1 MGFHTIPGLD
11 NGAAYDVR
19 VRASSAVGSGP
30 WATGAGTPVGAP
42 AAPAALAV
50 TPGAAQLALSWTA
63 PSGTLTGYDVHYT
76 SAPKTGD
83 NPVADDAPA
92 QTGAASAGWVAV
104 ARGEEADPPAA
115 SQTIASLSNDTP
127 YRVRVRALSASGD
140 GAWAFGTGTPSVSGV
155 TLPAVTLSVSPN
167 PVTEGASVTVT
178 ARLSSR
184 LSSRVEIPLTLTAD
198 TAEAGD
204 FGSLAS
210 IAIAAGR
217 TSGTGT
223 IATVQDDDTD
233 DETFT
238 VALDAANLPAT
249 VAAGATASVVV
260 TIDDDD
266 AVVTLSAAPNPV
278 TEGESVTV
286 TATLSRAATR
296 SVTVPVTITDDT
308 AEAGDH
314 GALTGIRIAR
324 GRTSGTGRIAT
335 RQDDDTDD
343 ETFTVALAANLPSTV
358 VAGATA
364 SVTVTIDDDDT
375 PMVTLRASPRRPVA
389 AGESV
394 TIEARLSAALPGDVT
409 IPLTLTPGE
418 GTTSGDYGTLSDIR
432 IAAGATSGTGTI
444 STRLDGDAVHQ
455 SFWVGLGTLP
465 AEVQQGVRNRVR
477 VTIAPASVPIVWL
490 EATTETVK
498 EGGTAT
504 VTAKLTKAFTPA
516 AAVTIPLTARLV
528 GGPTAGHELTIAA
541 GATSGTLDIA
551 VPYDDDA
558 DHETLIVELDERM
571 LPAVEPQVRWAR
583 YSSEHPTSVTITVM
597 DIPALET
604 ARSSAREG
612 RDDAVAFTVRL
623 SYHPY
628 DAVTVNYTTA
638 EAAGAWQGAAPAT
651 AGADYTATS
660 GMLTFGVG
668 ERAKTVRVPI
678 HDDAV
683 DEGTEHFLLRFSNPV
698 GAYLKAGETQGL
710 ITNDDHLQAMWLARF
725 GRTVGSQVTDAVSE
739 RLSGGLAPGA
749 HATLA
754 GQRVDLSKADDG
766 KALAEVM
773 TGLAQKFGAPGAPAA
788 TDDPG
793 SGAPGSGPGQAGAGP
808 FARHG
813 PGGGWNDPA
822 LSAPARSVTGRE
834 LLLGSS
840 FNLATGGEGSGP
852 GLAAWGRVAHGSFNG
867 EHADDTGRT
876 GVDGE
881 VVTGVLGAD
890 ADFGRLLAGVA
901 ISLSEGDGTFDNA
914 GADIGGKGDIE
925 STMTTVSP
933 YARYKLSGRVTAWG
947 LAGWGTG
954 DMTIRFDDGV
964 MAPVRTDLS
973 MQLGAIGARG
983 ALLTQEGTGGMDL
996 ALKTDAFFV
1005 RVESEA
1011 AANSVETGADASR
1024 VRLVLEGGRRFDL
1037 GGGATLRPSLEL
1049 GVRHDGGDAETGT
1062 GVEIGGGV
1070 SYADAASGLSVDA
1083 RARMLAAHADSD
1095 YEEWGASAAVRL
1107 DPGERGRGLSLSLVP
1122 TIGTASSA
1130 TERLWGA
1137 RDARGLAPGSGAGS
1151 GFEAARGLTAE
1162 AGYGMALLGDRFTGM
1177 PNLGFGMSDGG
1188 ARDWR
1193 LGWRLTS
1200 AVRGDPG
1207 FEVSL
1212 DATRREPA
1220 NDDGPPEHG
1229 VMLRSLIR
1237 W

>member
-1 MGFHTIPGLD
+1 MTLDQGSQVIGRTATLPWVADTAVEVRVGSDCAAAAEVEPPAAPTNLRIYPKDGGLD
-11 NGAAYDVR
+11 VAWNAPPGSVVAGYEVQWKAQSAADAPATTAGDPGTGWVSSSVGNATGIEIGSLANGTAYDVR
-19 VRASSAVGSGP
+19 VRASNAAGDGP
-30 WATGAGTPVGAP
+30 WATGTG
-42 AAPAALAV
+42 
-50 TPGAAQLALSWTA
+50 TPGALAPPANLAVAPGDGKLDLSWTA
-63 PSGTLTGYDVHYT
+63 PAGTLVGYNVHYT
-76 SAPKTGD
+76 SAPKTGTGS
-83 NPVADDAPA
+83 VADDASV
-92 QTGAASAGWVAV
+92 QTGADSAGWVAV

-115 SQTIASLSNDTP
+115 SQTITSLSNDTP
-127 YRVRVRALSASGD
+127 YRVRVRALSAAIHDFQYGP
-140 GAWAFGTGTPSVSGV
+140 WAFGTGTPSVSGV
-155 TLPAVTLSVSPN
+155 TLPAVTLSVSPD

-184 LSSRVEIPLTLTAD
+184 LSSRVEIPLTLTAG

-210 IAIAAGR
+210 IAIGAGR

-249 VAAGATASVVV
+249 VAAGATASV
-260 TIDDDD
+260 
-266 AVVTLSAAPNPV
+266 
-278 TEGESVTV
+278 
-286 TATLSRAATR
+286 
-296 SVTVPVTITDDT
+296 
-308 AEAGDH
+308 
-314 GALTGIRIAR
+314 
-324 GRTSGTGRIAT
+324 
-335 RQDDDTDD
+335 
-343 ETFTVALAANLPSTV
+343 
-358 VAGATA
+358 
-364 SVTVTIDDDDT
+364 TVTIDDDDT
-375 PMVTLRASPRRPVA
+375 PMVTLWASPRHPVK

-394 TIEARLSAALPGDVT
+394 TIEARLSAALPRDVT
-409 IPLTLTPGE
+409 IPLTLTPDR
-418 GTTSGDYGTLSDIR
+418 GTTSADYGTLPSIR
-432 IAAGATSGTGTI
+432 IAAGETSGTGTLA
-444 STRLDGDAVHQ
+444 TVADADTEYE

-465 AEVQQGVRNRVR
+465 AEVRQGVRNRVR
-477 VTIAPASVPIVWL
+477 VTIAPANIPIVWL
-490 EATTETVK
+490 SAPETVN
-498 EGGTAT
+498 EGEAVT
-504 VTAKLTKAFTPA
+504 VTAHLTEALS
-516 AAVTIPLTARLV
+516 AAVEIPVTARLN
-528 GGPTAGHELTIAA
+528 GGSGEPHKIPIAA
-541 GATSGTLDIA
+541 GETSGTLDIA
-551 VPYDDDA
+551 TPHDDNATNDV
-558 DHETLIVELDERM
+558 LIVEIDQGWLV
-571 LPAVEPQVRWAR
+571 AVNPQVRIVLFSR
-583 YSSEHPTSVTITVM
+583 DHPTNVVISVL
-597 DIPALET
+597 DRPALT
-604 ARSSAREG
+604 AQGGSAREG
-612 RDDAVAFTVRL
+612 QDDAVAFTVRL
-623 SYHPY
+623 SYAPTG
-628 DAVTVNYTTA
+628 AVRVSYTTVQ
-638 EAAGAWQGAAPAT
+638 AAGAWQGAAPAT
-651 AGADYTATS
+651 AGADYTHVAGTVAF
-660 GMLTFGVG
+660 LPG
-668 ERAKTVRVPI
+668 ERAKTVSVPI
-678 HDDAV
+678 VDDAV
-683 DEGTEHFLLRFSNPV
+683 DEGTEHFLLTLSEPQ
-698 GAYLKAGETQGL
+698 GAYVKTGHGEAHGL
-710 ITNDDHLQAMWLARF
+710 ITNDDHLQSMWLARF

-793 SGAPGSGPGQAGAGP
+793 SGPPGSGPGQAGAGP

-822 LSAPARSVTGRE
+822 LSASARSVTGRE

-901 ISLSEGDGTFDNA
+901 VSLSEGEGRFDSP
-914 GADIGGKGDIE
+914 GADVGGKGGIE

-933 YARYKLSGRVTAWG
+933 YARFKVTGRVSAWG

-954 DMTIRFDDGV
+954 DMTIRFDDGS
-964 MAPVRTDLS
+964 MEPIRTGLS

-983 ALLTQEGTGGMDL
+983 ALLTQDGTGGMDL

-1024 VRLVLEGGRRFDL
+1024 VRLVLEGGRRFAL

-1070 SYADAASGLSVDA
+1070 AYADPASGLTVDA
-1083 RARMLAAHADSD
+1083 RARMLAAHADAD

-1137 RDARGLAPGSGAGS
+1137 RDARGLAPGGA
-1151 GFEAARGLTAE
+1151 FEAARGLRAE
-1162 AGYGMALLGDRFTGM
+1162 AGYGMALLGDRFTGT
-1177 PNLGFGMSDGG
+1177 PNVGFGMSDGG
-1188 ARDWR
+1188 ARDYR
-1193 LGWRLTS
+1193 VGWRLTS
-1200 AVRGDPG
+1200 AVRGDSG

-1212 DATRREPA
+1212 DAVRREPA
-1220 NDDGPPEHG
+1220 GGDEAPEHG
-1229 VMLRSLIR
+1229 VMLRGAAR